1 MMAQLELSARV
12 RALHL
17 HAAGAQTAPPTL
29 AELVTWLE
37 RMGRKKDVEW
47 VEAEIAVGGDLRVPV
62 AVRERGKV
70 VSVDF
75 DDKRRRYALSVD
87 GLQSAIADWIREQHG
102 ADPALL
108 DLFEQLLLRG

>member
-1 MMAQLELSARV
+1 MADLELSARV
-12 RALHL
+12 RALHT
-17 HAAGAQTAPPTL
+17 HGATTAPPTL
-29 AELVTWLE
+29 ADVVVWLE
-37 RMGRKKDVEW
+37 KQARKKDVDW
-47 VEAEIAVGGDLRVPV
+47 VEAVIALGGDLRVPV

-87 GLQSAIADWIREQHG
+87 GLQSAIADWIREQRA